1 MNYTE
6 EMPDP
11 YEMDPT
17 EAGRRFQEL
26 GEKRKRGEALTSL
39 EREYGVE
46 ILHSLRRR
54 AAPIPKDKKAP
65 SKVLTLDDLTSDLK
79 SL

>member
-1 MNYTE
+1 MNYSE
-6 EMPDP
+6 EYPDP
-11 YEMDPT
+11 YEIEPE

-26 GEKRKRGEALTSL
+26 SEKRKRGETLTAI

-54 AAPIPKDKKAP
+54 AAPIPKERKAP